1 MGFYENMQELLSN
14 DAFEGEPTDSTEDY
28 LPKPILK
35 RIQKFF
41 ADLGALTEETGVQ
54 LFVPGEVCVQVL
66 DGDLQYDVELS
77 GGIDYLGGDDGGY
90 SESIRGLAGGE

>member
-1 MGFYENMQELLSN
+1 MGFYENMEEMLRN
-14 DAFEGEPTDSTEDY
+14 DNFEGEGASGEDY

-41 ADLGALTEETGVQ
+41 TDLGALTEESGVQ

-77 GGIDYLGGDDGGY
+77 GGIDYLGEDDGGY
-90 SESIRGLAGGE
+90 TESIRGLDGCE